1 MFNQKTRPSEKKKC
15 WTSKRNRCENV
26 GLSHFHVFLPLPW
39 RLGQEGTATLWW
51 PSWKRHRGFAQWGDP
66 WFWRME
72 RQNFMLRKVF
82 WGDFVLLKTNMGFNY
97 QHRGSVSI
105 RAIRASCL
113 ALDPFPAQ
121 PSLLRPAACPLF
133 LTDHQGRQPLH
144 IAAKSGFAQADL
156 ANIPNS
162 TYWIRWNTGMTT
174 EKKKYSQILS
184 YWKKKFLFLR
194 KDNFVE
200 VVWN

>member
-1 MFNQKTRPSEKKKC
+1 MKRLDFHIFMFFCLCLEGWDKKERP
-15 WTSKRNRCENV
+15 RYGGQPENDIED
-26 GLSHFHVFLPLPW
+26 LLNEEI
-39 RLGQEGTATLWW
+39 LGFEEWNVRI
-51 PSWKRHRGFAQWGDP
+51 SCFAM
-66 WFWRME
+66 FCA
-72 RQNFMLRKVF
+72 VI
-82 WGDFVLLKTNMGFNY
+82 FVLLKTNMGFNY
-97 QHRGSVSI
+97 RHRGSVSI
-105 RAIRASCL
+105 RAIHASCL

-174 EKKKYSQILS
+174 EKK
-184 YWKKKFLFLR
+184 
-194 KDNFVE
+194 
-200 VVWN
+200 